1 MCGCLRACVCVALR
15 AMFVSVCVF
24 CVCIRICKIDI
35 NSDQMNIIYKDSIL
49 LDMYGRTIDIVR
61 SVTKT
66 ELHKIHGQAELH
78 KINSQRL
85 PEITIVANTLPNTH
99 THIIYAE
106 PYTTSTHA

>member
-1 MCGCLRACVCVALR
+1 MLREAIDLTNSDIILIYNCMRVYVWVFACVRVRGTACYVR
-15 AMFVSVCVF
+15 VCVF

-66 ELHKIHGQAELH
+66 ELH
-78 KINSQRL
+78 
-85 PEITIVANTLPNTH
+85 EIQ
-99 THIIYAE
+99 
-106 PYTTSTHA
+106 